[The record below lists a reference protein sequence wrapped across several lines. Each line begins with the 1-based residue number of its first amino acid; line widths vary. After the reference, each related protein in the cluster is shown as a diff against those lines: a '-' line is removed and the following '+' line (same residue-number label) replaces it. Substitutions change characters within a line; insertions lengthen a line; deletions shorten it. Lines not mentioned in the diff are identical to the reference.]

1 MMICTLLLA
10 YFDFCAV
17 WFFLSKIEFVP
28 ANFVIIQITDFSCW
42 FILRFPR
49 PYNVFQGHVITPQL
63 VHYQWVVPL
72 GYLFSFSCLRQLIHP
87 QSLGPL
93 LTKQN
98 NYFVLQLVNPIFI
111 RLIRVTL
118 KIKDQEFH
126 FPSLSS
132 IYNRTFYYNYAKIM

>member
-98 NYFVLQLVNPIFI
+98 NYFGLLQNFKTTKRFKTFENYLFWSFVNKNSKWDNIF
-111 RLIRVTL
+111 T
-118 KIKDQEFH
+118 
-126 FPSLSS
+126 SL
-132 IYNRTFYYNYAKIM
+132 R